1 MCRRSAHNYSENM
14 ANKYWPLY
22 ELILNTPRLELRLPS
37 EDELGQLAEVAA
49 GGISRPGQRTFLT
62 PWPELSPRERALFI
76 MQNNWGCNAEWTSTN
91 WVLNLGVFAEGE
103 PIGMVSLRGKDF
115 SILRE
120 VTTGSWLGLDF
131 QRQGY
136 GTEARTAL
144 LHFAFEFLRAVAART
159 EVFQQNTLSQGVSRK
174 LGYQPDGISRDIF
187 DGQVIV
193 SDRLRLSQENWQRIS
208 HPQVTV
214 NGFDGC
220 EEFFLGE

>member
-1 MCRRSAHNYSENM
+1 MTNQ
-14 ANKYWPLY
+14 YWPLY
-22 ELILNTPRLELRLPS
+22 ELILRTPRLELRLPT
-37 EDELGQLAEVAA
+37 EKELGQLAEVAA
-49 GGISRPGQRTFLT
+49 RGISKPGQRTFLT
-62 PWPELSPRERALFI
+62 PWPELAPRKRALFI
-76 MQNNWGCNAEWTSTN
+76 LQNHWGCKAEWTSTN
-91 WVLNLGVFAEGE
+91 WVLNLGVFAESE

-144 LHFAFEFLRAVAART
+144 LHFAFESLGAVAART
-159 EVFQQNTLSQGVSRK
+159 EVFQENTLSQGVSRK

-187 DGQVIV
+187 DGQVII
-193 SDRLRLSQENWQRIS
+193 SDRLRLSRENWQRIS
-208 HPQVTV
+208 HPPVTV